1 MTDWTEA
8 GCASPPRSGKLTPFT
23 TVVPS
28 DAAGVTRM
36 IRARVTPYGR
46 TIAFG
51 HRRESG
57 LLTLLEWSPR
67 RPDLEGRRGL
77 TFDHHRRSGSCGPF
91 CVKLRIMGPHPGDF
105 SRRSIEVLLL
115 AVVLCA
121 SFASTARADE
131 PAKKPGPA
139 PGSFTIESFKL
150 ESGVTLPKATVVYG
164 TYGTLN
170 AAKDNAV
177 LLPSHYMA
185 KSDGYDWLIGE
196 GRALDPK
203 KHFLIMTELFG
214 NGRSSSPSNTP
225 EPFHG
230 PRFPVTTIRDNV
242 EAVRRL
248 LEEGLG
254 IHHLRAVVG
263 FSMGAEQAFQ
273 WAVSHPRFADR
284 IVATSGTARCWPHGI
299 VRLESEIRAI
309 TVDPAFKGGDYT
321 DEPVH
326 GIETMGAV
334 WLPWLFSQEWWKRE
348 LWKTSDPAAARMT
361 LEQFIESQ
369 TKEFFTGADANDL
382 ILQMRTWEQ
391 HDVGTTPG
399 FDGSTEKA
407 LRSISIPVLY
417 MPSETDLYFPVG
429 DARQESKWIKKVT
442 LAPIPSLWGHPAGA
456 GASPEDLAFIERKLR
471 AFLAAR

>member
-1 MTDWTEA
+1 MRTMD
-8 GCASPPRSGKLTPFT
+8 S
-23 TVVPS
+23 
-28 DAAGVTRM
+28 
-36 IRARVTPYGR
+36 RAR
-46 TIAFG
+46 F
-51 HRRESG
+51 
-57 LLTLLEWSPR
+57 LLPIL
-67 RPDLEGRRGL
+67 
-77 TFDHHRRSGSCGPF
+77 F
-91 CVKLRIMGPHPGDF
+91 C
-105 SRRSIEVLLL
+105 SLL
-115 AVVLCA
+115 AWI
-121 SFASTARADE
+121 ARADE

-139 PGSFTIESFKL
+139 PGSFSIESFRL
-150 ESGVTLPKATVVYG
+150 ESGVTLPKAIVVYG
-164 TYGTLN
+164 TYGSLN
-170 AAKDNAV
+170 AAKSNAV

-185 KSDGYDWLIGE
+185 RSDGYDWLIGE

-248 LEEGLG
+248 LEDGLG
-254 IHHLRAVVG
+254 IHHLEAVVG

-273 WAVSHPRFADR
+273 WAVSHPRFADK

-309 TVDPAFKGGDYT
+309 TIDPRFKGGDYT
-321 DEPVH
+321 EQPVQ
-326 GIETMGAV
+326 GIENMGAV
-334 WLPWLFSQEWWKRE
+334 WLPWLFSQEWWRRE
-348 LWKTSDPAAARMT
+348 LWKKTDPAAAGMN
-361 LEQFIESQ
+361 LAQFTEWQ
-369 TKEFFTGADANDL
+369 VKELFAGADANDL
-382 ILQMRTWEQ
+382 ILQMRTWEK

-399 FDGSTEKA
+399 FDGNTEKA
-407 LRSISIPVLY
+407 LRAIPVPVLY

-429 DARQESKWIKKVT
+429 DAKQESKWIKRVT

-471 AFLAAR
+471 AFLAAP